1 MAQQETN
8 EAAPAAKPAAGG
20 NRRVRIGLLIGV
32 GVMALAGVAYGIE
45 WLVHGRFIVST
56 DDAYLRADAVTVA
69 PRGSGYIQEI
79 FVKEN
84 QKVAAGQPL
93 LRIDARN
100 YQDTLSQQQATVDAR
115 RADIDAGQSQIRQQ
129 EAVVEQNEAQLA
141 GARANARF
149 AREQA
154 ERYRSL
160 HDQGAETAER
170 YAQAVNDRDQK
181 VASESSAAA
190 SVEVARRQLATLKS
204 QLEQARAQL
213 ESARAAASTAQVNLD
228 DTLVRA
234 SIAGVIGDDTAR
246 VGQYVQPGTRLMSV
260 VPVQTVYL
268 VANFKET
275 QLKRMRIGQP
285 AEITVDAIGSQK
297 IPGWVESFAPGTGA
311 QFALLPP
318 ENATGNFIKIVQRV
332 PVRLHLNPPKDLA
345 DRLLPGLSVT
355 VDVDTA
361 RSTHPQ

>member
-275 QLKRMRIGQP
+275 QLKRMRIGQ
-285 AEITVDAIGSQK
+285 AAKVRVDALGREIDAR
-297 IPGWVESFAPGTGA
+297 VASFAPGTGA

-332 PVRLHLNPPKDLA
+332 PVRLELMPPKELA

-355 VDVDTA
+355 AYVNTQDEA
-361 RSTHPQ
+361 SR